1 MEYPS
6 KNPLTWKY
14 GSYAKRKCL
23 FWELVLYIS
32 TADCIKR
39 WTWHSGTQTNRVHFL
54 KDLRMSVGVFRAGKR
69 LNKQNKKQSCEL
81 HTHKQINNN
90 NNPTTS
96 PGIQLNVFTLYYVWK
111 CWYKYSIILPAVQHV
126 SVIIQESKDS
136 IKGCFVVVFWLGM
149 FIPYCVTCLY
159 DRNMES
165 SWNLVTHVQIFVF
178 RSEDRGMTCMVVA
191 ALSACLTTHNHRY
204 LPVAVTQAWHFS
216 LFFGCSESDT
226 AIFNTHGST
235 LDLTQKA
242 QLIHAAAT
250 ATQPHCIKTELPD
263 NDPLLTAMTSTD
275 TSTTLTRPATIILA
289 TTTSSTTQEFSN
301 SPQAVFPTTTVQIKT
316 EPMDAYETLQEQTG
330 KAWGDCK

>member
-1 MEYPS
+1 MPAHR
-6 KNPLTWKY
+6 PIGCT
-14 GSYAKRKCL
+14 
-23 FWELVLYIS
+23 FP
-32 TADCIKR
+32 
-39 WTWHSGTQTNRVHFL
+39 
-54 KDLRMSVGVFRAGKR
+54 RMSVGVFRAGKR
-69 LNKQNKKQSCEL
+69 LNKQNKKQSCKL
-81 HTHKQINNN
+81 HTHKQIK
-90 NNPTTS
+90 TTTT
-96 PGIQLNVFTLYYVWK
+96 PQPLQG
-111 CWYKYSIILPAVQHV
+111 YSWMCLHHITCGSVGTNTVLFYPVQYV

-159 DRNMES
+159 DRNM
-165 SWNLVTHVQIFVF
+165 VTHVPVFVF
-178 RSEDRGMTCMVVA
+178 RSEGRGVTCMVVA
-191 ALSACLTTHNHRY
+191 ALSACLITHNHCY
-204 LPVAVTQAWHFS
+204 HPVAVTQAWHFS

-250 ATQPHCIKTELPD
+250 ATQPHCIKTEFPD

-330 KAWGDCK
+330 KTWGWL